1 MNAFTHVI
9 AAIVISF
16 AAIVPAYAH
25 SATREGAVVWCYLS

>member
-1 MNAFTHVI
+1 MNAFTHMI

-25 SATREGAVVWCYLS
+25 NSARPTTVWCYWS